1 MEAIA
6 HTKKSYAGTDKEALS
21 VQSLDK
27 HLIGTAAYSQS
38 FASKIGL
45 PKCGRLIGLAHD
57 IGKYSGGFQKK
68 IRDEQN
74 KAKTIDHSTA
84 GAQYITNNLPDNA
97 SYCEKLTAKIL
108 SLVITGH
115 HSGLMDVLSSSGEDN
130 YKKRLEKCASET
142 YINEVTDKISPEIA
156 KEIREILSSHE
167 IYDEI
172 KQFLSCIKKQETG
185 VCATNVQARYEF
197 DLGMLVKILFS
208 CLVDADRC
216 NTADFCV
223 NAFDKRQKNYVP
235 WGELLGRLEDHL
247 DLFPS
252 DAPLSCIRKN
262 VSDWCKQAGARP
274 RGIYTLTAP
283 TGSGKTLAGF
293 RFGLEHA
300 KRSEE
305 DPHPLERI
313 IYILPHTNIIEQNAD
328 TIRKILE
335 KDASEQGKIVLECHS
350 NLTSDKDTWQNKV
363 LSENWDAPIIV
374 TTYVQFFESI
384 FSNSP
389 NKLRRLHQMANAVL
403 IFDEVQKIPVK
414 QVHLFCSAINFL
426 VNFCGTSVLLTTA
439 TQPLLNSVNK
449 EYGSLNYG
457 KAEEIIPDTEKLYR
471 DLKRVHIY
479 SRLKP
484 DGYSI
489 SELAEMTREKQQK
502 YGNVLVIVNT
512 TRDAKDLYEELKT
525 VEMPVYHLSARMCPE
540 HRTAVL
546 QEINNTLSEEKPL
559 ICIATNVIEAGIDI
573 DFCCVIRGLAGY
585 DSLIQSAG
593 RCNREGLMAE
603 GYVYVVNIRGE
614 RKKLQKL
621 PEIQNGQGCA
631 HRVICEICKNNGE
644 DADISSLSAINQYYN
659 YYFYQRKNEMCYNVS
674 VNDGF
679 NRNDTLLSML
689 SYNRR
694 SGTDNNSVATLRQ
707 AFASAGNIFQAI
719 DKSSVGVIVPY
730 GAGQSLI
737 NEISACHDIYKL
749 KQLLRQAQRFSVSV
763 YPEKLE
769 KLVREGVIYPIS
781 EDAEIWGLKVDSY
794 DLQTGL

>member
-449 EYGSLNYG
+449 VYGALNYG
-457 KAEEIIPDTEKLYR
+457 KAEEVIPDTERLYQ

-479 SRLKP
+479 SSLKP
-484 DGYSI
+484 GGYTI
-489 SELAEMTREKQQK
+489 GELAEMTLEKQQK
-502 YGNVLVIVNT
+502 HGNVLVIVNT
-512 TRDAKDLYEELKT
+512 TQVAKDLYAQLT
-525 VEMPVYHLSARMCPE
+525 SANIPVSHLSARMCPE
-540 HRTAVL
+540 HRASVL
-546 QEINNTLSEEKPL
+546 RQINNTLAEKKPM
-559 ICIATNVIEAGIDI
+559 ICVATNVIEAGIDI
-573 DFCCVIRGLAGY
+573 DFCCVIRSLAGF

-593 RCNREGLMAE
+593 RCNREGLLLK
-603 GYVYVVNIRGE
+603 GYLYVVNIQE
-614 RKKLQKL
+614 EKLQKL
-621 PEIQNGQGCA
+621 PEIKKAQNCA
-631 HRVICEICKNNGE
+631 YRVIYETCKNQKN
-644 DADISSLSAINQYYN
+644 ADLSSLSVINQYYK
-659 YYFYQRKNEMCYNVS
+659 YYFYERKNEMCYNVS

>member
-6 HTKKSYAGTDKEALS
+6 HIKTSYAGTDKEKLCT
-21 VQSLDK
+21 QSLDD
-27 HLIGTAAYSQS
+27 HLIGTTAYSES
-38 FASKIGL
+38 FAAKLDL
-45 PKCGRLIGLAHD
+45 PKCGRLAGLAHD
-57 IGKYSGGFQKK
+57 IGKYSGDFQTN
-68 IRDEQN
+68 IRDERT
-74 KAKTIDHSTA
+74 KAKTVDHSTA
-84 GAQYITNNLPDNA
+84 GAQYITNNLPENA
-97 SYCEKLTAKIL
+97 GNWEILTAKIL
-108 SLVITGH
+108 SLIITGH
-115 HSGLMDVLSSSGEDN
+115 HSGLMDVLSSNGSDN
-130 YKKRLEKCASET
+130 YKKRLDKCASET
-142 YINEVTDKISPEIA
+142 HIKEVTDKISPKIA
-156 KEIREILSSHE
+156 EEIRTILYSPE

-172 KQFLSCIKKQETG
+172 KQFIFHINKQE
-185 VCATNVQARYEF
+185 ASISSTNSRDRFEF
-197 DLGMLVKILFS
+197 DLGMLVKMLYS

-216 NTADFCV
+216 DTADFCV
-223 NAFDKRQKNYVP
+223 NASYIRQKGYVS
-235 WGELLGRLEDHL
+235 WAILLERLEEQL
-247 DLFPS
+247 SLFSKNSPIS
-252 DAPLSCIRKN
+252 SIRAN
-262 VSDWCKQAGARP
+262 VSDWSKKAGAKP
-274 RGIYTLTAP
+274 RGIYTMTAP

-328 TIRKILE
+328 TIKKILE

-449 EYGSLNYG
+449 VYGALNYG
-457 KAEEIIPDTEKLYR
+457 KAEEVIPDTERLYQ

-479 SRLKP
+479 SSLKP
-484 DGYSI
+484 GGYTI
-489 SELAEMTREKQQK
+489 GELAEMTLEKQQK
-502 YGNVLVIVNT
+502 HGNVLVIVNT
-512 TRDAKDLYEELKT
+512 TQVAKDLYAQLT
-525 VEMPVYHLSARMCPE
+525 SANIPVSHLSARMCPE
-540 HRTAVL
+540 HRASVL
-546 QEINNTLSEEKPL
+546 RQINNTLAEKKPM
-559 ICIATNVIEAGIDI
+559 ICVATNVIEAGIDI
-573 DFCCVIRGLAGY
+573 DFCCVIRSLAGF

-593 RCNREGLMAE
+593 RCNREGLLLK
-603 GYVYVVNIRGE
+603 GYLYVVNIQE
-614 RKKLQKL
+614 EKLQKL
-621 PEIQNGQGCA
+621 PEIKKAQNCA
-631 HRVICEICKNNGE
+631 YRVIYETCKNQKN
-644 DADISSLSAINQYYN
+644 ADLSSLSVINQYYK
-659 YYFYQRKNEMCYNVS
+659 YYFYERKNEMCYNVS

-749 KQLLRQAQRFSVSV
+749 KQMLRQAQRFSVSV

>member
-6 HTKKSYAGTDKEALS
+6 HIKTSYAGTDKEKLCT
-21 VQSLDK
+21 QSLDD
-27 HLIGTAAYSQS
+27 HLIGTTAYSES
-38 FASKIGL
+38 FAAKLDL
-45 PKCGRLIGLAHD
+45 PKCGRLAGLAHD
-57 IGKYSGGFQKK
+57 IGKYSGDFQTN
-68 IRDEQN
+68 IRDERT
-74 KAKTIDHSTA
+74 KAKTVDHSTA
-84 GAQYITNNLPDNA
+84 GAQYITNNLPENA
-97 SYCEKLTAKIL
+97 GNWEILTAKIL
-108 SLVITGH
+108 SLIITGH
-115 HSGLMDVLSSSGEDN
+115 HSGLMDVLSSNGSDN
-130 YKKRLEKCASET
+130 YKKRLDKCASET
-142 YINEVTDKISPEIA
+142 HIKEVTDKISPKIA
-156 KEIREILSSHE
+156 EEIRTILYSPE

-172 KQFLSCIKKQETG
+172 KQFIFHINKQE
-185 VCATNVQARYEF
+185 ASISSTNSRDRFEF
-197 DLGMLVKILFS
+197 DLGMLVKMLYS

-216 NTADFCV
+216 DTADFCV
-223 NAFDKRQKNYVP
+223 NASYIRQKGYVS
-235 WGELLGRLEDHL
+235 WAILLERLEEQL
-247 DLFPS
+247 SLFSKNSPIS
-252 DAPLSCIRKN
+252 SIRAN
-262 VSDWCKQAGARP
+262 VSDWSKKAGAKP
-274 RGIYTLTAP
+274 RGIYTMTAP

-328 TIRKILE
+328 TIKKILE

-449 EYGSLNYG
+449 VYGALNYG
-457 KAEEIIPDTEKLYR
+457 KAEEVIPDTERLYQ

-479 SRLKP
+479 SSLKP
-484 DGYSI
+484 GGYTI
-489 SELAEMTREKQQK
+489 GELAEMTLEKQQK
-502 YGNVLVIVNT
+502 HGNVLVIVNT
-512 TRDAKDLYEELKT
+512 TQVAKDLYAQLT
-525 VEMPVYHLSARMCPE
+525 SANIPVSHLSARMCPE
-540 HRTAVL
+540 HRASVL
-546 QEINNTLSEEKPL
+546 RQINNTLAEKKPM
-559 ICIATNVIEAGIDI
+559 ICVATNVIEAGIDI
-573 DFCCVIRGLAGY
+573 DFCCVIRSLAGF

-593 RCNREGLMAE
+593 RCNREGLLLK
-603 GYVYVVNIRGE
+603 GYLYVVNIQE
-614 RKKLQKL
+614 EKLQKL
-621 PEIQNGQGCA
+621 PEIKKAQNCA
-631 HRVICEICKNNGE
+631 YRVIYETCKNQKN
-644 DADISSLSAINQYYN
+644 ADLSSLSVINQYYK
-659 YYFYQRKNEMCYNVS
+659 YYFYERKNEMCYNVS

-707 AFASAGNIFQAI
+707 AFASAGNIF
-719 DKSSVGVIVPY
+719 KP
-730 GAGQSLI
+730 
-737 NEISACHDIYKL
+737 
-749 KQLLRQAQRFSVSV
+749 
-763 YPEKLE
+763 
-769 KLVREGVIYPIS
+769 
-781 EDAEIWGLKVDSY
+781 
-794 DLQTGL
+794 